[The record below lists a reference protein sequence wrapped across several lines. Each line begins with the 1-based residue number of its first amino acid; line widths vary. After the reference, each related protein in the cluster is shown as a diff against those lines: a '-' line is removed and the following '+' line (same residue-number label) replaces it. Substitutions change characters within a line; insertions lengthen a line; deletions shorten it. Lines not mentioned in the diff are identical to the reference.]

1 MQTKIQG
8 GGGGAYAN
16 KGSSTGI
23 VKYLEH
29 ESAER
34 VKQGQPL
41 EYFFDQ
47 ERDQVRSMEVIKTLD
62 ENRAKLS
69 REDAKFFVVTIAPSQ
84 EEIKAMGA
92 THQERAASFKAFIRN
107 EVIQHYAQGFNKG
120 LEKEDIVY
128 FAKVHHTR
136 GDKPGEQMHAHIV
149 ISRKDRSNKR
159 KLSPATN
166 HKGKSR
172 GAVKSGFNRVDFY
185 THIEKSFDK
194 NFNFTRD
201 YKQSFEY
208 QNAIKKG
215 NIKDI
220 QAATRKAVLKP
231 PALEKSAE
239 IAKTIKKDL
248 GKAKIKGLGL

>member
-1 MQTKIQG
+1 MQIKIQG

-29 ESAER
+29 ENAER

-41 EYFFDQ
+41 EFFFNQ
-47 ERDQVRSMEVIKTLD
+47 ERDQVRSMEVITTLD

-69 REDAKFFVVTIAPSQ
+69 RQDAKFFVIIVAPGQ
-84 EEIKAMGA
+84 DEIKALGA
-92 THQERAASFKAFIRN
+92 TPQERTANFKNFIRN
-107 EVIQHYAQGFNKG
+107 EVMQQYAQGFNKG
-120 LEKEDIVY
+120 LEKKDIVY

-136 GDKPGEQMHAHIV
+136 GDKAGEQMHAHIIV
-149 ISRKDRSNKR
+149 SRKDRSNTR
-159 KLSPATN
+159 KLSPQTN

-172 GAVKSGFNRVDFY
+172 GAVQSGFNRVDFY
-185 THIEKSFDK
+185 AGIEKSFDK

-208 QNAIKKG
+208 RNAIKNG
-215 NIKDI
+215 TVKDI
-220 QAATRKAVLKP
+220 QEATRKAIQKTP
-231 PALEKSAE
+231 GLEKSAK
-239 IAKTIKKDL
+239 IDKAIKKDL
-248 GKAKIKGLGL
+248 GRAKTKGLGL